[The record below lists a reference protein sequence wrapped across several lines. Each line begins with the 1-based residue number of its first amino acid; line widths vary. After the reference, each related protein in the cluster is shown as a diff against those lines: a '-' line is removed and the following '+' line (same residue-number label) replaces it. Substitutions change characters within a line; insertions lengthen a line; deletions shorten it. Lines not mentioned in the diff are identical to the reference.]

1 MMKRS
6 RQLRGLA
13 GAKLVLAALGL
24 LTCIGTQ
31 ALPQAATPAEPGR
44 LAITGAVERS
54 LNLQISDLE
63 KMPHVSVEVK
73 DHDGSLT
80 TYEGVPLAELLK
92 LAGAPIGEKLRGANM
107 VTYLVA
113 EAKDGYRVVFALA
126 ELDPAFTDSKVLVAY
141 AANGKPLPDGQGPL
155 RIVAPQEKRSARWIR
170 LLQRI
175 QVVKVP

>member
-6 RQLRGLA
+6 QLRGLA
-13 GAKLVLAALGL
+13 GAKRVLAALGL
-24 LTCIGTQ
+24 LTCFGSQ
-31 ALPQAATPAEPGR
+31 ALPQVATPAEPSR
-44 LAITGAVERS
+44 LAITGAVERP

-92 LAGAPIGEKLRGANM
+92 AAGAPIGEKLRGANM
-107 VTYLVA
+107 ASYVLA

-126 ELDPAFTDSKVLVAY
+126 ELDPAFTNSQVLVAY
-141 AANGKPLPDGQGPL
+141 SANGKPLPDGQRPF
-155 RIVAPQEKRSARWIR
+155 RIVAPQEKRPARWIR
-170 LLQRI
+170 MLQRI
-175 QVVKVP
+175 QVVKIQ